1 MCLGLFNEGH
11 GSEMK
16 LFHKERTRET
26 CRRVVVETYCYPMNL
41 SLSTLFPCSRKRKRR
56 KKAKHQAK
64 RVNLCPEHF
73 EIIKAEQAH
82 WIPSISISRSQS
94 LTTDR

>member
-1 MCLGLFNEGH
+1 MRWSFSVKKGQ
-11 GSEMK
+11 
-16 LFHKERTRET
+16 ERQA
-26 CRRVVVETYCYPMNL
+26 VVETCFCPINL
-41 SLSTLFPCSRKRKRR
+41 SLSILFPCVRRRKRR

-73 EIIKAEQAH
+73 EIIKSEQAH